1 MVLGPSGDVL
11 ILDRACSRV
20 TQAPTTGAADGGR
33 WHCGFLNALQD
44 PEALVYDDAS
54 GEIYIAD
61 TSNHR
66 VMCWQLGGAT
76 GTELITNGP
85 ATARGKL
92 STPTGVALSDSG
104 AGAATLYVVEGNLH
118 VRAFSTSRTQ
128 AIIAF
133 KSSQCCMVT
142 WDCPCPGGRH
152 WQSAGQGLSLRWNWL
167 REVLFVGIKLCFWCR
182 LSNSPL
188 WVSQDLQQESG
199 GPGAEGQRLG
209 PARQPPCMTHDD
221 EYVWRSIRDDQ
232 LWDRSN

>member
-1 MVLGPSGDVL
+1 MVEPVDVVLGPSGDVL

-20 TQAPTTGAADGGR
+20 TQAPSTGAADG
-33 WHCGFLNALQD
+33 
-44 PEALVYDDAS
+44 

-142 WDCPCPGGRH
+142 WDCPCPGH
-152 WQSAGQGLSLRWNWL
+152 
-167 REVLFVGIKLCFWCR
+167 C
-182 LSNSPL
+182 
-188 WVSQDLQQESG
+188 
-199 GPGAEGQRLG
+199 
-209 PARQPPCMTHDD
+209 H
-221 EYVWRSIRDDQ
+221 
-232 LWDRSN
+232 